1 MSDSVYIT
9 VGIPFYNAEKYLEDA
24 ICSVIAQTHKKWE
37 LILINDGSNDKS
49 LDIAVKY
56 SLVDKR
62 IRVISD
68 GVNKKLPNRLNQ
80 IIQESNYDFIA
91 RMDADDLMSNDRLE
105 KQLKILKNNKEIDFV
120 TTGCLTIGKDN
131 ELTGVSEGRD
141 YQMSAANILEG
152 VTNIL
157 HASLLARKNWYI
169 RNQYNET
176 IVQAEDFDLWL
187 QAAKNNDLNYI
198 VIKDPLYWYR
208 VVENVTIEKIVNGYN
223 AQIEIINNNYDGVIF
238 YISKY
243 KIIKKFKIKKVVV
256 KSLDTMGLLKILLKR
271 RSNRYN
277 KEQLDY
283 YNDHFTKIQ
292 SVRVQG

>member
-1 MSDSVYIT
+1 MYVSI
-9 VGIPFYNAEKYLEDA
+9 GIPFYNAEKYLEDA

-62 IRVISD
+62 IRIISD

-105 KQLKILKNNKEIDFV
+105 KQLKILKNNNKIDFV

-157 HASLLARKNWYI
+157 HASLLARKSWYI

-187 QAAKNNDLNYI
+187 QAAKNNDLNYM

-223 AQIEIINNNYDGVIF
+223 AQIEIINNNYDGVIS
-238 YISKY
+238 YISKD
-243 KIIKKFKIKKVVV
+243 KIIKKFKIKKAIV
-256 KSLDTMGLLKILLKR
+256 KALDIMGLLKILLKR
-271 RSNRYN
+271 RSNGYK

-283 YNDHFTKIQ
+283 YHDHFTKIQ

>member
-223 AQIEIINNNYDGVIF
+223 AQIEIINNNYDGVI
-238 YISKY
+238 
-243 KIIKKFKIKKVVV
+243 
-256 KSLDTMGLLKILLKR
+256 
-271 RSNRYN
+271 
-277 KEQLDY
+277 
-283 YNDHFTKIQ
+283 
-292 SVRVQG
+292 

>member
-243 KIIKKFKIKKVVV
+243 KIIKKFKIKKVIV